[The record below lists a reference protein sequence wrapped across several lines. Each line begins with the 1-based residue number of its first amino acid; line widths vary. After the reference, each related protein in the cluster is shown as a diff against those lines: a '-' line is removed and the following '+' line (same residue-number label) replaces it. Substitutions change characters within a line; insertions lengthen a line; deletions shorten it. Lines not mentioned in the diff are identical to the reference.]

1 MGMAILD
8 VIGSIGAS
16 ILHGLLVFF
25 GISQQPFVVQI
36 IALVIA
42 VALLWESTVTLK
54 SYSMFSGFVSFVI
67 SLAII
72 ILLAPLGVIK
82 FLALLVFNLLSNF
95 FSGLQI
101 LVIGIFVIL
110 IIFFI
115 IDIINRNFARGRR
128 KAKRQVEKAEE
139 EVTKKELRKIG
150 EKLKK

>member
-1 MGMAILD
+1 
-8 VIGSIGAS
+8 
-16 ILHGLLVFF
+16 
-25 GISQQPFVVQI
+25 
-36 IALVIA
+36 
-42 VALLWESTVTLK
+42 
-54 SYSMFSGFVSFVI
+54 MFSGFVSFVI